1 MMNTAMNSRTK
12 DRKHNRKQEAFCQI
26 RSEGMKR
33 VCKTLKA
40 FTLIELLVVIA
51 IIGIL
56 AAMLLPALNSARE
69 KGRLALCVTN
79 LKQIGLA
86 LNMYADD
93 NNDYYP
99 PGYYGGASG
108 TDWEL
113 LVSPYVAKTKTSYT
127 GPGSANSKVF
137 ICPSVRTPSG
147 KTSRLSYSLH
157 IALSSAHNTA
167 NPAPFNDPQR
177 RVKVTRPS
185 EFVLAADGNLGVPV
199 GAAANAFDAYA
210 SFGQPM
216 STPVQ
221 PYVAAATDNDSPLP
235 GGDLGNYDPGS
246 SPGSGNLGLIRWRH
260 SNNKSANFLF
270 CDGHVETL
278 FQTQLKR
285 RNLRY
290 DP

>member
-1 MMNTAMNSRTK
+1 MMNTAMKSRTM
-12 DRKHNRKQEAFCQI
+12 DRKRKPEAFCQI
-26 RSEGMKR
+26 RSERMKR
-33 VCKTLKA
+33 VRGALGA

-86 LNMYADD
+86 ITMYADD
-93 NNDYYP
+93 NNEYYP
-99 PGYYGGASG
+99 YGYSGAAG

-113 LVSPYVAKTKTSYT
+113 LIGRYIAKTKTTYT
-127 GPGSANSKVF
+127 GAGSADSQVF
-137 ICPSVRTPSG
+137 ICPSVRPPPG
-147 KTSRLSYSLH
+147 KKSRLTYSLH
-157 IALSSAHNTA
+157 LALSVAPGSA
-167 NPAPFNDPQR
+167 PPVGPPFPQGPVR
-177 RVKVTRPS
+177 RVKVSRPS
-185 EFVLAADGNLGVPV
+185 EFVQCTDGNLGVPA
-199 GAAANAFDAYA
+199 GASPTTAFDAYA
-210 SFGQPM
+210 SFGGPM
-216 STPVQ
+216 ISPLQ
-221 PYVAAATDNDSPLP
+221 QYVAGATDNDSPLQASE
-235 GGDLGNYDPGS
+235 LGNYDPG
-246 SPGSGNLGLIRWRH
+246 GSGNLGLIRWRH